1 MIELKEN
8 DLLKIVG
15 KDNKVRLTTVER
27 VEPNTN
33 CPYITHDIFFNNNYE
48 SQGKRFEIIAVW
60 RYNEETGNFLK
71 IYDKDIEER
80 VKKDSL
86 YMDYIMQFYT
96 KPCEAVE
103 PNNEEKPSPALLHDV
118 EPADVPYDKYI
129 ALEHENAELRNIIVE
144 LNKKIY
150 GKDDGE

>member
-8 DLLKIVG
+8 DLVKVVG

-27 VEPNTN
+27 VEPNTD

-60 RYNEETGNFLK
+60 RYNEETGNYLK
-71 IYDKDIEER
+71 IYDKEELCQS
-80 VKKDSL
+80 VK
-86 YMDYIMQFYT
+86 Q
-96 KPCEAVE
+96 
-103 PNNEEKPSPALLHDV
+103 
-118 EPADVPYDKYI
+118 ADVPHDKYI

-144 LNKKIY
+144 LNKKLYENNQIH
-150 GKDDGE
+150 